1 MAIHN
6 SRETIGDSMS
16 EFTYLCNKILDGNFQ
31 YSPFKHIVIE
41 DFLKKGHLDEI
52 LNDKQIHFAETEST
66 IKTVEFLRTRGY
78 KVQNFPG
85 CTSDLGEYI
94 RHYKNNSFPKF
105 RKGTPVSSYG
115 ITFRL
120 SEIGNKKINEII
132 KYMNGDEFKEALE
145 TKFKIS
151 NKTEIITA
159 IQKNL
164 SHYEI
169 SPHPD
174 IRSKALTYL
183 LNINK
188 DSYVDNEPVHTHLL
202 KFNEE
207 WKHIQNYWE
216 NNINV
221 ERTWVPWEWC
231 STIKTT
237 NKNNSIVLFAPSN
250 DTLHAAKMIYDH
262 NKFQRTQIYG
272 NLMYVGKK
280 QMIKKGWKE
289 LEKV

>member
-1 MAIHN
+1 
-6 SRETIGDSMS
+6 MS
-16 EFTYLCNKILDGNFQ
+16 DFRYLSDKILESPFQ
-31 YSPFKHIVIE
+31 YSPFKHIVI
-41 DFLKKGHLDEI
+41 DNFLKEEHLGEI
-52 LNDKQIHFAETEST
+52 LNDKQIHFSETTST
-66 IKTVEFLRTRGY
+66 VKTIECLKARGY
-78 KVQNFPG
+78 KVQDFPG
-85 CTSDLGEYI
+85 CTSDLYEYI
-94 RHYKNNSFPKF
+94 MHYQNNSFPKF

-120 SEIGNKKINEII
+120 SKVKNQKISEILN
-132 KYMNGDEFKEALE
+132 YMNGDEFKNALE
-145 TKFKIS
+145 TKFQIS
-151 NKTEIITA
+151 NKTKIITA

-174 IRSKALTYL
+174 IRGKALTYL

-188 DSYVDNEPVHTHLL
+188 GPHVDDKPVHTHLL
-202 KFNEE
+202 EFNEE
-207 WKHIQNYWE
+207 WKHIKNYWE
-216 NNINV
+216 NNIDV

-231 STIKTT
+231 NTVKTT

-262 NKFQRTQIYG
+262 NKFQRTQVYG
-272 NLMYVGKK
+272 NLMYVERK